1 MSFFKPSDEFKYG
14 YNQFF
19 HKIDVDNYET
29 NLNAIYG
36 VETGFYNSLKHDIE
50 MAMVYK
56 KIEHDP
62 KYVTPSDSIFG
73 VRSNVHDHTYF
84 SLEDLFKANVV
95 NRKIQV
101 VRISH
106 VYKFYFEQVKEY
118 MNFCEKMIQVK
129 DPNFKP
135 TIYNPEFPE
144 SSVRIT
150 KDVFFS
156 IIEKKI
162 DELISID
169 IMNPTNEIKIDDYEN
184 ITTSI
189 EQQIA
194 KVAGP
199 GVYGLVRTF
208 RFKSSHIPKI
218 WLSPMKKN
226 NLIELKKCLKVI
238 SDVFNL
244 SYIIH
249 NYDNPE
255 WFERIK
261 NFINEPERQER
272 IFGYIKTEGTHFF
285 DW

>member
-1 MSFFKPSDEFKYG
+1 MSFLKPSDSFKYS

-19 HKIDVDNYET
+19 YKIDINNYES
-29 NLNAIYG
+29 NLNSIYN

-73 VRSNVHDHTYF
+73 DLSNVHEHTYF

-95 NRKIQV
+95 NRKIQL
-101 VRISH
+101 VRVSN
-106 VYKFYFEQVKEY
+106 VYKFYFEQIKEY
-118 MNFCEKMIQVK
+118 INFCESMIKVE
-129 DPNFKP
+129 NTSFKP
-135 TIYNPEFPE
+135 IIYNPEFPE
-144 SSVRIT
+144 SNVRIT

-156 IIEKKI
+156 IIDQKI

-169 IMNPTNEIKIDDYEN
+169 IMNPTNEIKINDYEN
-184 ITTSI
+184 ITSII
-189 EQQIA
+189 EQQIS
-194 KVAGP
+194 KVSGP
-199 GVYGLVRTF
+199 GVYGLVRNF

-218 WLSPMKKN
+218 WLSPIKKH
-226 NLIELKKCLKVI
+226 NLIELKMFLKAI

-249 NYDNPE
+249 NYDNPK
-255 WFERIK
+255 WFKRIK
-261 NFINEPERQER
+261 LLINDPERQEKV
-272 IFGYIKTEGTHFF
+272 FGYIKTEGTHFF